1 MQNFTAKKLTAEEY
15 ESMVTQAAA
24 KSSGPKVVPMTAEE
38 YAAAVLTEKNRKES
52 SFELTPEE
60 RRLTYEDYERLKE
73 PVEQE
78 PLPTEKFM
86 SNVEETLTKRVEQ
99 LVNIRTEQGP
109 YSEGLAPATKMLGL
123 AGATAGLGWDLMG
136 DVFTL
141 SKDGYSLA
149 IPDEIEEPIKQELRD
164 AVTAFTETP
173 VGKEAQKALEIG
185 EDAWF
190 SFKENNPDF
199 ALVVES
205 IFNVSGWFRRGPNA
219 DPVRKDK
226 TEGSLLDPKYY
237 DPKKRQVNSLTRL
250 ERGIWKAISPPKSK
264 EQINTQTT
272 TPQGISRKQEQLLT
286 PKELEQIQTVKKY
299 ARVDPSRTDR
309 TNAKSISEAVTK
321 LDEVL
326 KRFLSKQDFEI
337 NHSDILS
344 DVKQRFSLYIKENQG
359 LGSKRVTREAQ
370 QAFNQLSTIL
380 SKRGQSPLEILEAR
394 RDLDKWLK
402 EKYGQDFFKAKEG
415 KKGAL
420 VRNDIYDEIRRSL
433 NDSLDR
439 AGDATSS
446 NILREQ
452 SLLLDALGSINRRL
466 PQGSTTLARISDNLA
481 ALNIQLPS
489 TPLAQMALAQSA
501 INTKLLPF
509 FGGIFATVSGYNVGK
524 KMFSKAYYQKELNLL
539 LESLNEG
546 IKTATN
552 PEMVKQLR
560 LDRAAAIEIY
570 KGYME
575 DAEERMKEERIVEKE
590 AGVI

>member
-1 MQNFTAKKLTAEEY
+1 MQKITVKELTPEEY
-15 ESMVTQAAA
+15 KSMVIQAAA
-24 KSSGPKVVPMTAEE
+24 KSSGPKVVPMTADE
-38 YAAAVLTEKNRKES
+38 YAAALLTEKERKES

-60 RRLTYEDYERLKE
+60 RELTYEDYERLKE
-73 PVEQE
+73 PVKRE
-78 PLPTEKFM
+78 PLPTEKFT
-86 SNVEETLTKRVEQ
+86 SNVEETFTKRVEQ

-109 YSEGLAPATKMLGL
+109 YAEGLAPGTKMLGL
-123 AGATAGLGWDLMG
+123 AGATAGLGWDLLG

-173 VGKEAQKALEIG
+173 IGKEAQKALEIG
-185 EDAWF
+185 EEAWF
-190 SFKENNPDF
+190 SFKENNPEF

-205 IFNVSGWFRRGPNA
+205 VFNVSGWFRRGPNA
-219 DPVRKDK
+219 SPVRKDK

-237 DPKKRQVNSLTRL
+237 DPKTRQINSLTRL
-250 ERGIWKAISPPKSK
+250 ERGIWKAISPPKSR

-309 TNAKSISEAVTK
+309 TNANSISKAVIK

-326 KRFLSKQDFEI
+326 KRFLSKQDFEV
-337 NHSDILS
+337 NHADILS

-359 LGSKRVTREAQ
+359 LGEGRLTKETQR
-370 QAFNQLSTIL
+370 AFNQLSTIL
-380 SKRGQSPLEILEAR
+380 SKRGQTPLEILEAR
-394 RDLDKWLK
+394 RDLDKWAK
-402 EKYGQDFFKAKEG
+402 QKYGKDFFKAREG
-415 KKGAL
+415 KKGAT
-420 VRNDIYDEIRRSL
+420 VRNDIYDEMRAAL
-433 NDSLDR
+433 NSSLDR

-452 SLLLDALGSINRRL
+452 SLLLDALGAINRRL

-501 INTKLLPF
+501 MNTKLLPF
-509 FGGIFATVSGYNVGK
+509 FGGIFATVSGYNVSK
-524 KMFSKAYYQKELNLL
+524 KLFSKAYYQKELNLL

-560 LDRAAAIEIY
+560 LDRAAAIEVY

>member
-326 KRFLSKQDFEI
+326 KRFLSKQDFEV